1 MWWNKAYI
9 NRRDWILDNL
19 GSLKLSPVQI
29 VVLLMVDFLNQ
40 QGSPITLELL
50 AERTALE
57 TQVVDETIHDL
68 VRQNLLSIKVSK
80 DALEFNLDGL
90 FQDGVR
96 YEYVNEGIFEVFES
110 EFGRLLSQ
118 NELMTLNTWLSKYTE
133 SDILDAL
140 RNAVIYKKVSMQY
153 INAILAN
160 KQKERMGSR

>member
-9 NRRDWILDNL
+9 NRRDWILENL
-19 GSLKLSPVQI
+19 GSMKLSPTQTL
-29 VVLLMVDFLNQ
+29 VLLMIDFLNQ
-40 QGSPITLELL
+40 QGVPITLELL
-50 AERTALE
+50 AERTAVE
-57 TQVVDETIHDL
+57 SHVVDETIHDL
-68 VRQNLLSIKVSK
+68 VRQNILAIKVSK
-80 DALEFNLDGL
+80 DALEFNLDRL

-118 NELMTLNTWLSKYTE
+118 NELMTLNTWLSKYSE
-133 SDILDAL
+133 ADILDGL

-160 KQKERMGSR
+160 KQKERLGSQ

>member
-9 NRRDWILDNL
+9 NRRDWILENL
-19 GSLKLSPVQI
+19 GSMKLSPTQTL
-29 VVLLMVDFLNQ
+29 VLLMIDFLNQ
-40 QGSPITLELL
+40 QGVPITLELL
-50 AERTALE
+50 AERTAVE
-57 TQVVDETIHDL
+57 SHVVDETIHDL
-68 VRQNLLSIKVSK
+68 VRQNILAIKVSK

-96 YEYVNEGIFEVFES
+96 YEYVNKGIFEVFES

-118 NELMTLNTWLSKYTE
+118 NELMTLNTWLSKYSE
-133 SDILDAL
+133 ADILDGL

-160 KQKERMGSR
+160 KQKERLGSQ

>member
-9 NRRDWILDNL
+9 NRRDWILENL
-19 GSLKLSPVQI
+19 GSMKLSPTQTL
-29 VVLLMVDFLNQ
+29 VLLMIDFLNQ
-40 QGSPITLELL
+40 QGVPITLELL
-50 AERTALE
+50 AERTAVE
-57 TQVVDETIHDL
+57 SHVVDETIHDL
-68 VRQNLLSIKVSK
+68 VRQNILAIKVSK

-90 FQDGVR
+90 FRDGVR

-118 NELMTLNTWLSKYTE
+118 NELMTLNTWLSKYSE
-133 SDILDAL
+133 ADILDGL

-160 KQKERMGSR
+160 KQKERLGSQ

>member
-9 NRRDWILDNL
+9 NRRDWILENL
-19 GSLKLSPVQI
+19 GSMKLSPTQTL
-29 VVLLMVDFLNQ
+29 VLLMIDFLNQ
-40 QGSPITLELL
+40 QGVPITLELL
-50 AERTALE
+50 AERTAVE
-57 TQVVDETIHDL
+57 SHVVDETIHDL
-68 VRQNLLSIKVSK
+68 VRQNILAIKVSK
-80 DALEFNLDGL
+80 DALEFYLDGL

-118 NELMTLNTWLSKYTE
+118 NELMTLNTWLSKYSE
-133 SDILDAL
+133 ADILDGL

-160 KQKERMGSR
+160 KQKERLGSQ